1 MSDRLAH
8 LKQLL
13 QELEGELQRADQL
26 DPETTEML
34 AHVAEEISEAIDHAE
49 PRRIQDRGLVS
60 QLQERIETFE
70 ASHPTLTN
78 LLSRLTDALSQWGI

>member
-13 QELEGELQRADQL
+13 QELEGELQQVDQL
-26 DPETTEML
+26 DPETTKML
-34 AHVAEEISEAIDHAE
+34 ANVAGEITQAIDQAE
-49 PRRIQDRGLVS
+49 PHRVQESGIVG
-60 QLQERIETFE
+60 QLQERIEAFE